1 MVSVLPS
8 VADLDFS
15 RYLRAGDAVL
25 WAQACAE
32 PRTLVEHLL
41 AQQLSAGQAVA
52 GLRAFIG
59 VPVAGTISPRH
70 ARQLQLTSYT
80 GAGGN
85 AALHAAGVLDILPA
99 PYSSFPEL
107 IRRGAIGADVVL
119 VQLSPPD
126 ASGRYSLGIARDY
139 LVAGLGRA
147 RAIIAEVSPLV
158 PWTGGGP
165 TLSADELTV
174 VVPSR
179 YPPAEAV
186 SPPPTA
192 VQAAI
197 AANVAGLIEDG
208 ATLQFGIGS
217 LPEAVLGQ
225 LSGRRHLGVHSG
237 LLPDLL
243 VDLMEQGVITGERK
257 SVDRG
262 LAVGG
267 MLHGSRRLFDYA
279 HRNERIALRDT
290 DYTHAASVLAAQDR
304 FVALNAAVEVD
315 LSGQVNAEVA
325 RGRYIGAV
333 GGAGDFLRGAA
344 GSRGGIPVVMLPA
357 RAGAASRIVAQLSG
371 PVSTARSDAGVVVT
385 EHGVADLR
393 GLSLRQRAERMIAIA
408 APEVR
413 AGLDQAAEA
422 VLATARGGGR
432 PGA

>member
-1 MVSVLPS
+1 VVSVLQS
-8 VADLDFS
+8 VAELDFS
-15 RYLRAGDAVL
+15 RYLRPGDGVL

-41 AQQLSAGQAVA
+41 AQLADGQAAA

-59 VPVAGTISPRH
+59 LPAAGTVEPRH
-70 ARQLQLTSYT
+70 ARQLKLTSYT

-85 AALHAAGVLDILPA
+85 AALHAAGALDILPA

-126 ASGRYSLGIARDY
+126 ASGRHSLGIARDY
-139 LVAGLGRA
+139 LVAGLARA

-158 PWTGGGP
+158 PWTAGGP
-165 TLSADELTV
+165 TLTAGDLAA
-174 VVPSR
+174 VVPAR
-179 YPPAEAV
+179 YPPAEVA
-186 SPPPTA
+186 SAPPTA
-192 VQAAI
+192 VQRAI

-237 LLPDLL
+237 LLPDPL
-243 VDLMEQGVITGERK
+243 VDLMEQGVVTGERK
-257 SVDRG
+257 SLDRG

-279 HRNERIALRDT
+279 DRNERIALRDT

-344 GSRGGIPVVMLPA
+344 RSRGGLPVVMLPA
-357 RAGAASRIVAQLSG
+357 RAGTASRIVAQLSG
-371 PVSTARSDAGVVVT
+371 PVSTSRSDAGVVVT

-393 GLSLRQRAERMIAIA
+393 GLSLGQRAERMIAIA
-408 APEVR
+408 APEDR
-413 AGLDQAAEA
+413 PALDAAA
-422 VLATARGGGR
+422 AAAR
-432 PGA
+432 PPS

>member
-1 MVSVLPS
+1 MVSVLAS
-8 VADLDFS
+8 VAELDFS
-15 RYLRAGDAVL
+15 RYLRAGDAIL

-41 AQQLSAGQAVA
+41 AQQQAEGQAVA

-59 VPVAGTISPRH
+59 VPAAGTISPGH
-70 ARQLQLTSYT
+70 ARQLELTSYT
-80 GAGGN
+80 GAGAN
-85 AALHAAGVLDILPA
+85 AALHAAGALDILPA

-107 IRRGAIGADVVL
+107 IRRGTIGADVVL

-126 ASGRYSLGIARDY
+126 ASGRHSLGIARDY

-147 RAIIAEVSPLV
+147 RAIIGEVGPLV

-165 TLSADELTV
+165 TLSADELTA

-179 YPPAEAV
+179 YPPAEVV

-192 VQAAI
+192 AAAAI

-217 LPEAVLGQ
+217 LPEAVLRE

-237 LLPDLL
+237 LLPDPL
-243 VDLMEQGVITGERK
+243 VDLMESGVVTGERK
-257 SVDRG
+257 SLDRG

-279 HRNERIALRDT
+279 HRNERIQLRDT

-344 GSRGGIPVVMLPA
+344 RSRGGIPVVMLPA
-357 RAGAASRIVAQLSG
+357 RAGAASRIVARLSG
-371 PVSTARSDAGVVVT
+371 PVSTARSDTGVVVT

-408 APEVR
+408 APEDR
-413 AGLDQAAEA
+413 PGLDQAAEA
-422 VLATARGGGR
+422 VLAAGSESGT
-432 PGA
+432 

>member
-1 MVSVLPS
+1 VVSVLES
-8 VADLDFS
+8 VAELDFS
-15 RYLRAGDAVL
+15 RYLRPGDGVL

-32 PRTLVEHLL
+32 PRTLVEHLVTD
-41 AQQLSAGQAVA
+41 GRTPA

-59 VPVAGTISPRH
+59 LPGGAAIAPQH
-70 ARQLQLTSYT
+70 ARHVQLTSYT

-85 AALHAAGVLDILPA
+85 AALHAAGALDILPA

-107 IRRGAIGADVVL
+107 IRRGVIGADVVL

-126 ASGRYSLGIARDY
+126 ASGRHSLGIARDY
-139 LVAGLGRA
+139 LVAGLARA

-158 PWTGGGP
+158 PWTAGGP
-165 TLSADELTV
+165 TLTAGDLTA

-179 YPPAEAV
+179 YPPAEVA
-186 SPPPTA
+186 SAPLTA
-192 VQAAI
+192 VQRAI

-208 ATLQFGIGS
+208 ATLQFGIGA
-217 LPEAVLGQ
+217 LPAAVLRQ
-225 LSGRRHLGVHSG
+225 LPDRRHLGVHSG
-237 LLPDLL
+237 LLPDPLA
-243 VDLMEQGVITGERK
+243 DLMEQGAVTGERK
-257 SVDRG
+257 SLDRG

-279 HRNERIALRDT
+279 DRNERIALRDT
-290 DYTHAASVLAAQDR
+290 DYTHAAGVLAAQDR

-344 GSRGGIPVVMLPA
+344 RSRGGIPVVMLPA
-357 RAGAASRIVAQLSG
+357 RAGTASRIVARLSG
-371 PVSTARSDAGVVVT
+371 PVSTSRSDAGVVVT
-385 EHGVADLR
+385 EHGIADLR

-408 APEVR
+408 APEDR
-413 AGLDQAAEA
+413 AALDQAAEA
-422 VLATARGGGR
+422 EL
-432 PGA
+432 PPS

>member
-1 MVSVLPS
+1 MVSVLES
-8 VADLDFS
+8 VAELDFA
-15 RYLRAGDAVL
+15 RYLRAGDAIL

-41 AQQLSAGQAVA
+41 AQQQAEGRAVA

-59 VPVAGTISPRH
+59 VPAAGAISLRH
-70 ARQLQLTSYT
+70 AGQLQLTSYT

-85 AALHAAGVLDILPA
+85 AALHAAGALDILPA

-126 ASGRYSLGIARDY
+126 ASGRHSLGIARDY
-139 LVAGLGRA
+139 LVAALSRA
-147 RAIIAEVSPLV
+147 RAIIGEVSPLV

-165 TLSADELTV
+165 TLAASELAAL
-174 VVPSR
+174 VPSR
-179 YPPAEAV
+179 YPPAEVV
-186 SPPPTA
+186 SAPPTA
-192 VQAAI
+192 VQQAI

-217 LPEAVLGQ
+217 LPEAVLRQ

-237 LLPDLL
+237 LLPDPL
-243 VDLMEQGVITGERK
+243 VDLMQQGVVSGERK
-257 SVDRG
+257 SLDRG

-279 HRNERIALRDT
+279 HRNERIQLRDT
-290 DYTHAASVLAAQDR
+290 DYTHAADVLAAQDR

-344 GSRGGIPVVMLPA
+344 RSRGGIPVVMLPA
-357 RAGAASRIVAQLSG
+357 RAGAASRIVARLSG

-408 APEVR
+408 APEDR
-413 AGLDQAAEA
+413 PGLDQAAEA
-422 VLATARGGGR
+422 VLAC
-432 PGA
+432 